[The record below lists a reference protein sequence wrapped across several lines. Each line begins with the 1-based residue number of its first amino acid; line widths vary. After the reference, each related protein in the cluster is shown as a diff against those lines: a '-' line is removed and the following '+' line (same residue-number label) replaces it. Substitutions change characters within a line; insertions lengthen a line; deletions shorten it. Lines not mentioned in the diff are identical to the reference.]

1 MAVLSTEQLTELRQE
16 MARGKNVIN
25 WDKAQINAACQAIE
39 DQIEGFKATINSA
52 INTATS
58 PVVMSNSLKKE
69 LVKFYFRQKFSR
81 GG

>member
-16 MARGKNVIN
+16 MARDGSVVN
-25 WDKAQINAACQAIE
+25 WSKAQINAACQAIE
-39 DQIEGFKATINSA
+39 DQIEGFKVTINTA

-58 PVVMSNSLKKE
+58 PVVMPNATKKK